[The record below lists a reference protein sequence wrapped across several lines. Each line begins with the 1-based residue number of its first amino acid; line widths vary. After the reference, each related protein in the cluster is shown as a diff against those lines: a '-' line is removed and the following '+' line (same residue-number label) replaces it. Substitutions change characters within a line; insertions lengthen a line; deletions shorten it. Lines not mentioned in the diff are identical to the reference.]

1 MWLLPP
7 PSLNSP
13 VIKMIIE
20 LWTLELERH
29 SIFGAAVIKKKKI
42 EVMRCNEKNWLQNV
56 MDYNAQM
63 DKLTQSYPITEQSRD
78 NYDNGEVNVIWGRSK
93 LINTV

>member
-1 MWLLPP
+1 
-7 PSLNSP
+7 
-13 VIKMIIE
+13 
-20 LWTLELERH
+20 
-29 SIFGAAVIKKKKI
+29 
-42 EVMRCNEKNWLQNV
+42 MRCNEKNWLQNV